1 MVVKKTKTKQKTRHP
16 SRDCTTRGGGG
27 NTDGDGGDVSVAR
40 GWRNARTDGGTET
53 ERASERAGPSRG
65 GNPLSAKLC
74 SAGMYSRLF
83 THVTRLA
90 AAQRAVCLGTEDVVE
105 GGDEGNKMD
114 VERRR

>member
-1 MVVKKTKTKQKTRHP
+1 MVVKKNKTKQKTRHP
-16 SRDCTTRGGGG
+16 FRDCTTRGGRKRT

-40 GWRNARTDGGTET
+40 GWRNARTDGDGDG
-53 ERASERAGPSRG
+53 AGPSRG